1 MEIATTPEPKVHS
14 EQNEQN
20 EQNEQEKEYAD
31 TNMTRDKYHKEHYEL
46 TQKFIN
52 GLISEIETS
61 ADPNSNGLISEIET
75 SAYPNSN
82 SDSDY
87 DTNLCKTDEN
97 NKKKRKVSHQY
108 NEYNRQTFQ
117 SLKDEINKLKSENS
131 ELNNAQCEV
140 NDLKIQVSYLNHKLK
155 NYKQFIKEMKQYDD
169 DFLKM
174 LKYFVVAIILSLC
187 ILSNY
192 I

>member
-1 MEIATTPEPKVHS
+1 MEIATTPEPKV
-14 EQNEQN
+14 QNEQA
-20 EQNEQEKEYAD
+20 KEYD
-31 TNMTRDKYHKEHYEL
+31 DNSITKEEYYKKQDEL
-46 TQKFIN
+46 TQIFLKK
-52 GLISEIETS
+52 LSDEMKPS
-61 ADPNSNGLISEIET
+61 KDDPNEGNDG
-75 SAYPNSN
+75 SN

-87 DTNLCKTDEN
+87 DTNLYKTDEN

-108 NEYNRQTFQ
+108 NDYNRQTFQ

-140 NDLKIQVSYLNHKLK
+140 NDLKKQVSYLNDKLK

-169 DFLKM
+169 SFLKM

>member
-1 MEIATTPEPKVHS
+1 MEIATTPEPKV
-14 EQNEQN
+14 QNEQN
-20 EQNEQEKEYAD
+20 EQKTEYTDNTITKEEYYKKQD
-31 TNMTRDKYHKEHYEL
+31 EL
-46 TQKFIN
+46 TQTLIK
-52 GLISEIETS
+52 GLILEIEPS
-61 ADPNSNGLISEIET
+61 KNGPNEGNDG
-75 SAYPNSN
+75 SN

-87 DTNLCKTDEN
+87 DTNLDKTDES
-97 NKKKRKVSHQY
+97 NKKKRKVSHP
-108 NEYNRQTFQ
+108 NNDYNRQTFQ
-117 SLKDEINKLKSENS
+117 SLEDEINKLKSENS

-140 NDLKIQVSYLNHKLK
+140 NDLKKQVSYLNDKLK

>member
-1 MEIATTPEPKVHS
+1 MEIATTPEPKV
-14 EQNEQN
+14 QNEQN
-20 EQNEQEKEYAD
+20 EQNKQNEQNEHKTEYTDNTITKEEYYKKQD
-31 TNMTRDKYHKEHYEL
+31 EL
-46 TQKFIN
+46 TQTLIK
-52 GLISEIETS
+52 GLILEIEPS
-61 ADPNSNGLISEIET
+61 KNGPNKGNDGS
-75 SAYPNSN
+75 NSN

-87 DTNLCKTDEN
+87 DTNLYKPDEN
-97 NKKKRKVSHQY
+97 NKKKRKVSHPY

-117 SLKDEINKLKSENS
+117 SLKDEINKLKSENN

-140 NDLKIQVSYLNHKLK
+140 NDLKIQVSYLNHKLE

-174 LKYFVVAIILSLC
+174 LKYFVVTILLSLC